1 MYTIPDWAHTAP
13 DFTDKKA
20 FSAYQKALTD
30 DVTPL
35 SLDTENGTAEFEG
48 KHGHYAAS
56 LEGCPCGARPKPCK
70 HMYRIAMELGIMP
83 GKPASNTSKVIA
95 RQATHEAGVTSGS
108 VRRTMQG
115 LDHDALSLL
124 DTVACHCLSNGKMG
138 GSPIL
143 VLRTPAVAQLV
154 NLGLAEETIGDYLH
168 CGLSI
173 GKEGIRDALHRA
185 GLDAP
190 EKMFRPNARWAKI
203 HEHLQSLYES
213 NPDAV
218 SSAFA
223 LLDGTAVTYDKAN
236 VIRREADHILYPRD
250 DYTQLFLF

>member
-83 GKPASNTSKVIA
+83 GKPASNSSKVIA
-95 RQATHEAGVTSGS
+95 RQATHEAGVTSGDI
-108 VRRTMQG
+108 RRTIQG
-115 LDHDALSLL
+115 LDHDSLSLL
-124 DTVACHCLSNGKMG
+124 LSVAYSCIDSKMG
-138 GSPIL
+138 GNPVLI
-143 VLRTPAVAQLV
+143 LRTPAVEQLV
-154 NLGLAEETIGDYLH
+154 SLGLVEETVGDFLH
-168 CGLSI
+168 CDRHI
-173 GKEGIRDALHRA
+173 GKEEIRDALQQA

-190 EKMFRPNARWAKI
+190 EKMFRPNARWSKI
-203 HEHLQSLYES
+203 YAHLQSLYES
-213 NPDAV
+213 NPDAIN
-218 SSAFA
+218 SAFA
-223 LLDGTAVTYDKAN
+223 LVDGTAVTYDKAR